1 MSHQKRVI
9 IKVGITYVE
18 RNARVL
24 NDSRMEIGPLDIGEI
39 DENMP

>member
-1 MSHQKRVI
+1 VI

-24 NDSRMEIGPLDIGEI
+24 NDSRIEIAPPDIGEI